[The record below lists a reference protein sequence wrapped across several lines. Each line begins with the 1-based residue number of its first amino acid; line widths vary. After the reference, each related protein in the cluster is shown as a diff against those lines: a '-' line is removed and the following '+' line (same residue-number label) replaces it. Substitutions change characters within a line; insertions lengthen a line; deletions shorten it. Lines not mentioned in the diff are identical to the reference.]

1 MNFAPAPSEDRQAP
15 VLGSSNGKTSRF
27 GREDEGSTPS
37 PRAMTGFFALLTP
50 EQQAAALAY
59 TGDDN
64 VGPPVGSAEWRRF
77 KRRSS

>member
-1 MNFAPAPSEDRQAP
+1 
-15 VLGSSNGKTSRF
+15 
-27 GREDEGSTPS
+27 
-37 PRAMTGFFALLTP
+37 MTGFFAHLTP

-77 KRRSS
+77 RRRSS